1 MSYSVYLYVFPEDAA
16 AQQVPD
22 RGPVDLAGARSSP
35 PARALLVQA
44 AATAIAIPPSEL
56 RLQNAR
62 ALRVRLQ
69 LPFKTLHMQ
78 LHGPRSPL
86 ASDSLRAVQRR
97 STRNDWHTA
106 ACACAR
112 SAARPALQPG
122 RALGPATLCRQHA
135 QVHSVLFFLY
145 QRFHLQFTPF
155 SQGMLPR
162 RCREEYK
169 LLQRISH

>member
-1 MSYSVYLYVFPEDAA
+1 MCICSCVPVDAA

-22 RGPVDLAGARSSP
+22 CRPVDLAGARSSP
-35 PARALLVQA
+35 PARALLVQT
-44 AATAIAIPPSEL
+44 AATAIALPPSEL

-86 ASDSLRAVQRR
+86 SSHSLRAVQRL
-97 STRNDWHTA
+97 STPCCTLS
-106 ACACAR
+106 C

-122 RALGPATLCRQHA
+122 RALGPATLCRKHA
-135 QVHSVLFFLY
+135 QVHSLS
-145 QRFHLQFTPF
+145 PF
-155 SQGMLPR
+155 PSPFPF
-162 RCREEYK
+162 Y
-169 LLQRISH
+169 